1 MCVRSDR
8 HTDVSLFKSFE
19 MSGGKTVQFRTKC
32 FNVTNIANF
41 SAPANT
47 LGGANFGQLTQI
59 TTGYTPREIQFAL
72 RLQF

>member
-19 MSGGKTVQFRTKC
+19 MSGGKTVQFRTEC
-32 FNVTNIANF
+32 FNVTNTANF

-47 LGGANFGQLTQI
+47 LGGVNFGQLTQI